1 VYLNAPFSK
10 KCLLTVRSL
19 ASFVFLHRTEIQFP
33 IAGVFKQLSESEA
46 VQRPTIPFDDVPALC
61 TPGKR
66 AQPRCA
72 AFSRVFTAFSRAF
85 FV

>member
-1 VYLNAPFSK
+1 
-10 KCLLTVRSL
+10 
-19 ASFVFLHRTEIQFP
+19 
-33 IAGVFKQLSESEA
+33 

-66 AQPRCA
+66 AQHRST
-72 AFSRVFTAFSRAF
+72 AFSHVFTAFSRAL